1 MTVYLVV
8 LFVHV
13 VSAMVLAAALRLEI
27 LTLIHL
33 RKAATPTE
41 ARFVLDLAPG
51 FPVVAMGS
59 LILLLLSGGY
69 MTTQASAWSLAWP
82 RVTMA
87 ALVLIG
93 PLGAVSGRK
102 MRAIRGLSASGHS
115 AASELLKKIQDP
127 FLLFSMTL
135 RSALVLGIV
144 LLMTAKPGL
153 TESLEAVGAFAIA
166 GLAAAF
172 LLSRRGVVS
181 PAVSAGSRN

>member
-1 MTVYLVV
+1 MMIYSIT

-13 VSAMVLAAALRLEI
+13 VSALVLAAAFRLEI

-59 LILLLLSGGY
+59 LVLLFLSGGY
-69 MTTQASAWSLAWP
+69 MTAQASAWSLAWP
-82 RVTMA
+82 RVA
-87 ALVLIG
+87 VGALLLMG

-102 MRAIRGLSASGHS
+102 MRAIRSLSASGHS
-115 AASELLKKIQDP
+115 AASDLMQRLQDP
-127 FLLFSMTL
+127 FLLFSVTV

-144 LLMTAKPGL
+144 LLMTAKPDL
-153 TESLEAVGAFAIA
+153 TESLEAIGGFAIV
-166 GLAAAF
+166 GLVAAF
-172 LLSRRGVVS
+172 VLSRRGMIPPVVN
-181 PAVSAGSRN
+181 AGSRN